1 MAKKFLTP
9 ITLVNMDSNPANP
22 TTGQMYFNTQ
32 ERTIKAYNGEVW
44 YDVAGPKEILDHT
57 HYTDGGIRTVDYGN
71 YASDNAY
78 MVSMD
83 GGTSTTSYSS
93 APNNDTIDG
102 GTA

>member
-9 ITLVNMDSNPANP
+9 IVLVNMATPPANP
-22 TTGQMYFNTQ
+22 ITGQMYYNTQ
-32 ERTIKAYNGEVW
+32 ERTIKAYNGEIW

-71 YASDNAY
+71 YAENTDY
-78 MVSMD
+78 VVSIN
-83 GGTSTTSYSS
+83 GGGAATVF
-93 APNNDTIDG
+93 NDSIDG

>member
-9 ITLVNMDSNPANP
+9 IVLVNMATPPSNPI
-22 TTGQMYFNTQ
+22 TGQMYYNTE
-32 ERTIKAYNGEVW
+32 ERTIKAYNGEIW

-71 YASDNAY
+71 YAENTDY
-78 MVSMD
+78 VVSIN
-83 GGTSTTSYSS
+83 GGGAATVF
-93 APNNDTIDG
+93 NDSIDG

>member
-9 ITLVNMDSNPANP
+9 IVLVNMATAPASP
-22 TTGQMYFNTQ
+22 VTGQMYYNTE
-32 ERTIKAYNGEVW
+32 ERTIKAYNGEIW

-71 YASDNAY
+71 YAANTDY
-78 MVSMD
+78 VVSIN
-83 GGTSTTSYSS
+83 GGGAATEF
-93 APNNDTIDG
+93 NDSIDG

>member
-9 ITLVNMDSNPANP
+9 IVLVNMAIAPSNPV
-22 TTGQMYFNTQ
+22 TGQMYYNT
-32 ERTIKAYNGEVW
+32 EEKTIKAYNGEIW

-71 YASDNAY
+71 YAANTDY
-78 MVSMD
+78 VVSIS
-83 GGTSTTSYSS
+83 GGGATTEF
-93 APNNDTIDG
+93 NDSIDG

>member
-9 ITLVNMDSNPANP
+9 IVLVNMATPPANP
-22 TTGQMYFNTQ
+22 ITGQMYYNTE
-32 ERTIKAYNGEVW
+32 ERTIKAYNGEIW

-71 YASDNAY
+71 YAENTDY
-78 MVSMD
+78 VVSIN
-83 GGTSTTSYSS
+83 GGGAATVF
-93 APNNDTIDG
+93 NDSIDG

>member
-9 ITLVNMDSNPANP
+9 IVLVNMATAPSNPI
-22 TTGQMYFNTQ
+22 TGQMYYNTE
-32 ERTIKAYNGEVW
+32 ERTIKAYNGEIW

-71 YASDNAY
+71 YAANTDY
-78 MVSMD
+78 VVSIS
-83 GGTSTTSYSS
+83 GGGATTEF
-93 APNNDTIDG
+93 NDSIDG

>member
-44 YDVAGPKEILDHT
+44 YEVAGPKAILDHT

-71 YASDNAY
+71 YAANTDY
-78 MVSMD
+78 VVSIN
-83 GGTSTTSYSS
+83 GGGATTEF
-93 APNNDTIDG
+93 NDSIDG

>member
-9 ITLVNMDSNPANP
+9 IVLVNMATAPSNPV
-22 TTGQMYFNTQ
+22 TGQMYYNTE
-32 ERTIKAYNGEVW
+32 ERTIKAYNGEIW

-71 YASDNAY
+71 YAANTDY
-78 MVSMD
+78 VVSIS
-83 GGTSTTSYSS
+83 GGGATTEF
-93 APNNDTIDG
+93 NDSIDG

>member
-9 ITLVNMDSNPANP
+9 IVLVNMATSPANP
-22 TTGQMYFNTQ
+22 ITGQMYYNTE
-32 ERTIKAYNGEVW
+32 ERTIKAYNGEIW

-71 YASDNAY
+71 YAENTDY
-78 MVSMD
+78 VVSIN
-83 GGTSTTSYSS
+83 GGGAATVF
-93 APNNDTIDG
+93 NDSIDG

>member
-9 ITLVNMDSNPANP
+9 IVLVNMATAPASP
-22 TTGQMYFNTQ
+22 ATGQMYYNTE
-32 ERTIKAYNGEVW
+32 ERTIKAYNGEIW

-71 YASDNAY
+71 YAANTDY
-78 MVSMD
+78 VVSIS
-83 GGTSTTSYSS
+83 GGGATTEF
-93 APNNDTIDG
+93 NDSIDG